1 MDATDAR
8 LQHNISLMNSHMAGR
23 LKFSFIIVMGHY
35 IRQFLYF
42 LHKVYFLWIFREM
55 LIRFVEPQYDNII
68 KKKY

>member
-42 LHKVYFLWIFREM
+42 LHKVYF
-55 LIRFVEPQYDNII
+55 FVDI
-68 KKKY
+68 